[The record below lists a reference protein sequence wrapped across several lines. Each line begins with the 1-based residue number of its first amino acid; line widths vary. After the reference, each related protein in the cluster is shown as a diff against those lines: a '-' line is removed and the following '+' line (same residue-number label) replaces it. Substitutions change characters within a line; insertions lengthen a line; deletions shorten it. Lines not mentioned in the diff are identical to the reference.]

1 MKASL
6 DLLQFIKENLDKG
19 ETPEEIASLVGCSKK
34 EIEDLQKKYD
44 IYVNEDKSKDDMKE
58 IKRNVKE

>member
-44 IYVNEDKSKDDMKE
+44 IFSYISYNTWT
-58 IKRNVKE
+58 